1 MNGLRPRQQRS
12 VFELP
17 AGNVCSSFPE
27 REGWLN
33 WGYVEDVGGE
43 FIMGKR
49 EYCNNLSNNDD
60 DHSATHT
67 CRRVFMQNFDLHVSA
82 EHFDF
87 VCFVRNMLTD
97 LSSTWSLL
105 DLCKAACTLGD
116 IEPDTEPPAVTGE
129 V

>member
-27 REGWLN
+27 REGWSN
-33 WGYVEDVGGE
+33 RGYVEDVGGG

-60 DHSATHT
+60 RSATH
-67 CRRVFMQNFDLHVSA
+67 VSEGVHA
-82 EHFDF
+82 K
-87 VCFVRNMLTD
+87 L
-97 LSSTWSLL
+97 
-105 DLCKAACTLGD
+105 
-116 IEPDTEPPAVTGE
+116 
-129 V
+129 